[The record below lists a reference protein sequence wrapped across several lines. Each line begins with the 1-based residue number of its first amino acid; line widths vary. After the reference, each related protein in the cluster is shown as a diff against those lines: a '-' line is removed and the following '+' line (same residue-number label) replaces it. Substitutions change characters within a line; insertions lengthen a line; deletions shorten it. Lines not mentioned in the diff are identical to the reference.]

1 VLFRRD
7 LPAWIKIPP
16 EDSMAFRQSLRV
28 LLAFSVEESY
38 LIPFGLPREFTGL
51 PVAFHLR

>member
-1 VLFRRD
+1 
-7 LPAWIKIPP
+7 
-16 EDSMAFRQSLRV
+16 MAFRQSLRV